1 MKEIRC
7 RNEQDTAALARQLAQ
22 ASKPGDIIALI
33 GELGTGKTTLTRYI
47 ARALGIGE
55 RITSPTFTIVKE
67 YHSGRIPLYHFD
79 VYRVSDPDELFE
91 IGCEE
96 YFYGTGLCIIE
107 WADLIEDILPAE
119 TKKIR
124 ILPGQT
130 EQERIVQC
138 EC

>member
-1 MKEIRC
+1 M
-7 RNEQDTAALARQLAQ
+7 AALGRQLAQ
-22 ASKPGDIIALI
+22 TCEPGDVIALI
-33 GELGTGKTTLTRYI
+33 GDLGTGKTTLTRYI

-96 YFYGTGLCIIE
+96 YFYGNGLCVIE
-107 WADLIEDILPAE
+107 WADLIGDILPAK
-119 TKKIR
+119 TKKIWIR
-124 ILPGQT
+124 PGQT
-130 EQERIVQC
+130 GRERNVQC
-138 EC
+138 EY